1 MIGSYV
7 YSSDWS
13 TLEVPY
19 KTVMT
24 KLDDTSWCVIRANTL
39 TLGVFFLCLFVG
51 PFNPFLQTPHL
62 SLTGCRVVFGMIIF
76 VFLLVCLVGSS
87 ALPNLAG
94 GSPPTPSPNWIIG
107 AIPDQSLTRKR
118 FATI

>member
-1 MIGSYV
+1 ME
-7 YSSDWS
+7 
-13 TLEVPY
+13 LLY

-24 KLDDTSWCVIRANTL
+24 KLNDTSWCVIRANTPA
-39 TLGVFFLCLFVG
+39 LGVFFPCLFVD
-51 PFNPFLQTPHL
+51 PFNPFLQTSHL

-94 GSPPTPSPNWIIG
+94 GSPPTPSPNWIID
-107 AIPDQSLTRKR
+107 AIPDQL
-118 FATI
+118 FAV